1 MNSSL
6 LFLGDIGGSE
16 LILIMVVIL
25 IFFGANKIPELAR
38 GLGKGIR
45 EFKDASSEIR
55 NEFERAGQP
64 NANPNQNYNPQ
75 GYNQPQ
81 QQYDP
86 NQPYPPQNQ
95 GYNPNQ
101 PYGQPQQQYDPNQPY
116 QPYQP
121 APQSGD
127 YVAPVG
133 DYSAPGAV
141 DLPAGQAPQPNY
153 HMSTPP
159 STTPEGVPG
168 TRPRL
173 DQPSTDA

>member
-1 MNSSL
+1 MNSPL

-64 NANPNQNYNPQ
+64 HP
-75 GYNQPQ
+75 
-81 QQYDP
+81 
-86 NQPYPPQNQ
+86 NQ

-101 PYGQPQQQYDPNQPY
+101 PYNQPNQAYNPNQPA
-116 QPYQP
+116 PYQP
-121 APQSGD
+121 TAAPMSGD
-127 YVAPVG
+127 YVAPVA
-133 DYSAPGAV
+133 DYTAPSAV
-141 DLPAGQAPQPNY
+141 DLPAAAQPTY
-153 HMSTPP
+153 HQSTPIP
-159 STTPEGVPG
+159 PTTDGVPG

-173 DQPSTDA
+173 DQSSTGA

>member
-55 NEFERAGQP
+55 NEFERAGQNSP
-64 NANPNQNYNPQ
+64 NQHNPNY
-75 GYNQPQ
+75 
-81 QQYDP
+81 
-86 NQPYPPQNQ
+86 NQ
-95 GYNPNQ
+95 GYAQQ
-101 PYGQPQQQYDPNQPY
+101 PA
-116 QPYQP
+116 PYQP
-121 APQSGD
+121 APTDQQAYPPAPTGYPSGT
-127 YVAPVG
+127 VA

-141 DLPAGQAPQPNY
+141 VLPSAAPATHHHDAPVTPAAG
-153 HMSTPP
+153 HD
-159 STTPEGVPG
+159 GVAG
-168 TRPRL
+168 TRSRL
-173 DQPSTDA
+173 DQPSTDV

>member
-64 NANPNQNYNPQ
+64 NANQSYNPNQGQ
-75 GYNQPQ
+75 GYN
-81 QQYDP
+81 P
-86 NQPYPPQNQ
+86 NQGQGYNPNQGQ

-101 PYGQPQQQYDPNQPY
+101 PYQPQNQDY
-116 QPYQP
+116 SQQP
-121 APQSGD
+121 APTSGD
-127 YVAPVG
+127 YVAPVA
-133 DYSAPGAV
+133 DYTAPAAV
-141 DLPAGQAPQPNY
+141 DLPTANQPTY
-153 HMSTPP
+153 HQSTPIP
-159 STTPEGVPG
+159 PTTDGVPG

-173 DQPSTDA
+173 DQP

>member
-1 MNSSL
+1 MNSPL

-64 NANPNQNYNPQ
+64 NPNQAFNN
-75 GYNQPQ
+75 
-81 QQYDP
+81 
-86 NQPYPPQNQ
+86 NQ

-101 PYGQPQQQYDPNQPY
+101 PYGQPQPNYGQQPAPY
-116 QPYQP
+116 QPSQVP
-121 APQSGD
+121 PTTPMSGD
-127 YVAPVG
+127 YVAPVA
-133 DYSAPGAV
+133 DYTAPGAV
-141 DLPAGQAPQPNY
+141 DLPMATQPTY
-153 HMSTPP
+153 HQSTPIP
-159 STTPEGVPG
+159 PTADGVPG

-173 DQPSTDA
+173 DQSSTEV

>member
-1 MNSSL
+1 MNSPL

-64 NANPNQNYNPQ
+64 NQNQ
-75 GYNQPQ
+75 GYN
-81 QQYDP
+81 
-86 NQPYPPQNQ
+86 NQGYNNQNQ

-101 PYGQPQQQYDPNQPY
+101 PNQGYPQQPGNYPSQ
-116 QPYQP
+116 
-121 APQSGD
+121 APTTPLSGD
-127 YVAPVG
+127 YVAPVA
-133 DYSAPGAV
+133 DYTAPGAV
-141 DLPAGQAPQPNY
+141 DLPTANQPTY
-153 HMSTPP
+153 HQSTPIP
-159 STTPEGVPG
+159 PTADGVPG

-173 DQPSTDA
+173 DQSSTGA

>member
-64 NANPNQNYNPQ
+64 NPNQNYNPNQ
-75 GYNQPQ
+75 VYN
-81 QQYDP
+81 P
-86 NQPYPPQNQ
+86 NQGQ

-101 PYGQPQQQYDPNQPY
+101 PYQPQNQDYSQQPA
-116 QPYQP
+116 PYQP
-121 APQSGD
+121 APTSGD
-127 YVAPVG
+127 YVAPVA
-133 DYSAPGAV
+133 DYTAPGAV
-141 DLPAGQAPQPNY
+141 DLPTANQPTY
-153 HMSTPP
+153 HQSTPIP
-159 STTPEGVPG
+159 PTTDGVPG

-173 DQPSTDA
+173 DQP

>member
-55 NEFERAGQP
+55 NEFERAGQQP
-64 NANPNQNYNPQ
+64 NQGYNPNQPNQ
-75 GYNQPQ
+75 GYN
-81 QQYDP
+81 P
-86 NQPYPPQNQ
+86 NQPNQGYNPNQPNQ

-101 PYGQPQQQYDPNQPY
+101 PY
-116 QPYQP
+116 QP
-121 APQSGD
+121 APTTGD
-127 YVAPVG
+127 YVAPVA
-133 DYSAPGAV
+133 DYHAPYQAPVADYTAPAAV
-141 DLPAGQAPQPNY
+141 DLPLAAQPP
-153 HMSTPP
+153 HHQSTPIP
-159 STTPEGVPG
+159 ATTDGVPG

-173 DQPSTDA
+173 DQPSTDI

>member
-64 NANPNQNYNPQ
+64 NQNQGYPNQ
-75 GYNQPQ
+75 GYN
-81 QQYDP
+81 
-86 NQPYPPQNQ
+86 NQ

-101 PYGQPQQQYDPNQPY
+101 PNQGYPQQPGNYPSQ
-116 QPYQP
+116 
-121 APQSGD
+121 APVTPLSGD
-127 YVAPVG
+127 YVAPVA
-133 DYSAPGAV
+133 DYTAPGAV
-141 DLPAGQAPQPNY
+141 DLPTADQPTY
-153 HMSTPP
+153 HHSTPIP
-159 STTPEGVPG
+159 PTADGVPG

-173 DQPSTDA
+173 DQPSTGA

>member
-1 MNSSL
+1 MTSSL

-64 NANPNQNYNPQ
+64 NQNPNQNYNPNQ
-75 GYNQPQ
+75 GYN
-81 QQYDP
+81 
-86 NQPYPPQNQ
+86 QNQ

-101 PYGQPQQQYDPNQPY
+101 PPYGQPQGYNPNQPQPQSYDPNQPY
-116 QPYQP
+116 QP
-121 APQSGD
+121 SGD
-127 YVAPVG
+127 YVAPVA

-141 DLPAGQAPQPNY
+141 DLSADQAPQPTY
-153 HMSTPP
+153 YQSTPILP
-159 STTPEGVPG
+159 TADGVPG

-173 DQPSTDA
+173 DQSSTDV